1 MPTDE
6 SLVRLSGD
14 NIIDLIRERRN
25 DIINKLLHDDE
36 LNLYLKDAFDLP
48 GEVSGV
54 KREFI
59 KRALKELNSVPIDL
73 SHYGQ
78 IILEMRRSGS
88 IVISSNNEKLFY
100 QEIEFNQEL
109 RSLSVR
115 D

>member
-14 NIIDLIRERRN
+14 NIIELIRERRN
-25 DIINKLLHDDE
+25 DLISKLLHDDE
-36 LNLYLKDAFDLP
+36 LNLYLKETFDLP
-48 GEVSGV
+48 EEVSQI

-78 IILEMRRSGS
+78 IILEMRKSGS
-88 IVISSNNEKLFY
+88 LVISSNNERLFY
-100 QEIEFNQEL
+100 QDIENSIKNYL
-109 RSLSVR
+109 L
-115 D
+115 

>member
-14 NIIDLIRERRN
+14 NIIELIRERRN
-25 DIINKLLHDDE
+25 DLIDKLLHDDE
-36 LNLYLKDAFDLP
+36 LNLYLKETFGLSE
-48 GEVSGV
+48 EVSKI

-78 IILEMRRSGS
+78 IILEMRKSGS
-88 IVISSNNEKLFY
+88 LVVSSNNERLFY
-100 QEIEFNQEL
+100 QEIESAIKNYL
-109 RSLSVR
+109 L
-115 D
+115 